1 MKSQLE
7 REQWKTLQK
16 KLKRTKIKA
25 AYESHRIPYTVV
37 IHRNY
42 VPDFVLTFPDGHE
55 RIIEIKGYLRP
66 EDRQKMRFVKQQHPD
81 MDVRMVFAK
90 DNKMNKHSKTTY
102 SMWAKKLGIP
112 YSIGTIPSGWLQR
125 NG

>member
-7 REQWKTLQK
+7 RDQWKALTR
-16 KLKRTKIKA
+16 KLKRTKVRA
-25 AYESHRIPYTVV
+25 TYETKRIPYTVV

-42 VPDFVLTFPDGHE
+42 IPDFVLEFPDGHE

-81 MDVRMVFAK
+81 LDLRIVFAK
-90 DNKMNKHSKTTY
+90 DNKMNSKSKTLY
-102 SMWAKKLGIP
+102 STWAKKLGIP
-112 YSIGTIPSGWLQR
+112 YSIGSIPQGWLNR
-125 NG
+125 DG